1 MTNVIDVFTGRNNAL
16 SREDQLALK
25 KIIDLDSEF
34 AFYSHVA
41 FDIFRDSWIHHKVTF
56 AQLAISVA
64 PPDENVNDLWDTVI
78 ESNIALGQY
87 DDAYAA
93 IIAAP
98 PEPVYVSF
106 LLDCRLTLTVSTE
119 KGTESLA

>member
-1 MTNVIDVFTGRNNAL
+1 MSLFLFTGRNNAL

-34 AFYSHVA
+34 AFYTHVV
-41 FDIFRDSWIHHKVTF
+41 FEIFRDSWIHHKVTF
-56 AQLAISVA
+56 AQLAIAAA
-64 PPDENVNDLWDTVI
+64 PPDENVDDLWDTVI
-78 ESNIALGQY
+78 ESNITLGYY

-98 PEPVYVSF
+98 SEPVYVSF
-106 LLDCRLTLTVSTE
+106 LLQCRLTLTVSTG